1 MLKISF
7 KLVICCRHL
16 LLHSNISS
24 FYNQTKTPKMADG
37 VLSNVVGDIITKL
50 GSRALHEIGLWWGV
64 KGELKK
70 LEATVSS
77 IRNVLLDA
85 EEQQKLNRQVKG
97 WLERLEEVV
106 YDADDLVDDFATEA
120 LRRRVMTGNR
130 MTKEVCLFFS
140 SSNQLVY
147 GFKMGHKIKAIRERL
162 ADIEG
167 DRKFKLEVRT
177 DQERI
182 AWRDQTE
189 SSLPEVVIG
198 REGDKK
204 AITELVLSSN
214 GEECVSVLSIVGMGG
229 LGKTTLAQIIFND
242 ELIKNSFERRIWVCV
257 SDPFDVKMVVRK
269 ILESATEK
277 KPEDL
282 ELEALKSQLGRIID
296 GKKYLLVLDDVWNEN
311 REKWQNLKRLLVG
324 GSSGSKILITT
335 RSKKVADISSTMAPH
350 VLEGLSRD
358 ESWSLFLHVA
368 LEGQEPK
375 HANVREI
382 GEEILKKCC
391 GVPLAIKTIASLLY
405 EKNPET
411 EWPLFLR
418 NELSRISQDDNDI
431 VPTLKLS
438 YDQLPSH
445 LKHCFAYCALC
456 PKDYEIDVKTLIH
469 LWVAQGFVEAPI
481 TSDRLEDIG
490 LEYFMKLW
498 WRSFFQEV
506 KRDRFG
512 NIESCKMHDLM
523 HDLATTV
530 GEIRIRLVNS
540 DAPNIDEKIR
550 HVALKL
556 DVAPQEVL
564 NIAKKSRSFLL
575 LEKHDYNKLFIHKN
589 LWCIRA
595 YDMNDCGIEKVDS
608 CIKMLKHLR
617 YFGVSGNVKLRTL
630 PNSITDLLNLRVLN
644 VSNCRR
650 LKELPKDIKKLVNL
664 RHLYCEGCKSLTHMP
679 RGLGQLTSLQ
689 TLSQFVVAKGHI
701 SSKDVG
707 KINELNKLNNLR
719 GSLEITNLGF
729 VDNEIV
735 NVNLKEKPL
744 LQSLVLHWK
753 ESWEDSNVDRD
764 EMAFQN
770 LLPHPNLK
778 ELNVVRYGGR
788 RFPSWF
794 SSLTNLVQLHI
805 WNGNECQHLPPM
817 DQIPSLQHL
826 EILGFDDL
834 EYMEIEGQQTSFF
847 PSLKTLNLHGCP
859 KLKGWQKK
867 RDDSTVLE
875 LLKFPCLSYFS
886 CNNCPSLTSIP
897 QFPSLDESLNLQKAS
912 PQLVH
917 QIFTPSI
924 SSSSS
929 IIPPLSKLK
938 HLSIVY
944 IEELES
950 LPRDG
955 LRNLTCLQRLT
966 IGFCPALK
974 CLPQEMRSLTSLRE
988 LNIEICPQ
996 LKERCGNKKGADWEF
1011 ISHIQ
1016 NIKVDR
1022 QTIQKEGRY
1031 LLDDEAS
1038 EVSRGRGK
1046 DVIAAITLIYLLN

>member
-1 MLKISF
+1 
-7 KLVICCRHL
+7 
-16 LLHSNISS
+16 
-24 FYNQTKTPKMADG
+24 MADG

-50 GSRALHEIGLWWGV
+50 GSLALDEIGLWWGV
-64 KGELKK
+64 KGELEK
-70 LEATVSS
+70 LKDTVSS

-85 EEQQKLNRQVKG
+85 EEQQKLNHQVKG

-120 LRRRVMTGNR
+120 LRRRVMTGNG
-130 MTKEVCLFFS
+130 MTNELSIFFS
-140 SSNQLVY
+140 SSNPITYSFQICR
-147 GFKMGHKIKAIRERL
+147 KIKAIRERL

-167 DRKFKLEVRT
+167 DRKFKLEVRPY
-177 DQERI
+177 QERI

-204 AITELVLSSN
+204 AITELVLSPN

-257 SDPFDVKMVVRK
+257 SDPFDVKMIVRK
-269 ILESATEK
+269 ILESATGNK
-277 KPEDL
+277 SEDL
-282 ELEALKSQLGRIID
+282 ELEAFKSQLGGIID
-296 GKKYLLVLDDVWNEN
+296 RKKYLLVLDDVWNEN

-418 NELSRISQDDNDI
+418 NELSKISQDDNDI
-431 VPTLKLS
+431 MPTLKLS
-438 YDQLPSH
+438 YDHLPSH
-445 LKHCFAYCALC
+445 LKHCFAYCALY
-456 PKDYEIDVKTLIH
+456 PKDYKIDVKTLIH
-469 LWVAQGFVEAPI
+469 LWVAQGFIDSPS
-481 TSDRLEDIG
+481 TSDCLENIG

-506 KRDRFG
+506 KRDKFG
-512 NIESCKMHDLM
+512 NVESCKMHDLM

-530 GEIRIRLVNS
+530 GWTRIQLVNS
-540 DAPNIDEKIR
+540 DADAPKIDEKIR
-550 HVALKL
+550 YVALNL
-556 DVAPQEVL
+556 DVAPQEIL
-564 NIAKKSRSFLL
+564 NNAKRLRSFLL
-575 LEKHDYNKLFIHKN
+575 LGKHDIAKRLRSFPKHDYDALFIHKN
-589 LWCIRA
+589 LWCLRA
-595 YDMNDCGIEKVDS
+595 HDMSYCRIEKVDS

-617 YFGVSGNVKLRTL
+617 YLDVSRNVELRVL
-630 PNSITDLLNLRVLN
+630 PNSITDLLNLQVLN
-644 VSNCRR
+644 VSNCSE

-664 RHLYCEGCKSLTHMP
+664 RHLYCEGCFSLTHMP

-689 TLSQFVVAKGHI
+689 TLSVFVAAKGHI

-707 KINELNKLNNLR
+707 KINELNELKNLR
-719 GSLEITNLGF
+719 GRLQIKKLGC
-729 VDNEIV
+729 DNEIV
-735 NVNLKEKPL
+735 NLNLKEKPL
-744 LQSLVLHWK
+744 LQSLELFHWE
-753 ESWEDSNVDRD
+753 ESCEDSNVDRD
-764 EMAFQN
+764 EMSFQN
-770 LLPHPNLK
+770 LQPHRNLK
-778 ELNVVRYGGR
+778 ELKVVKYGGR

-794 SSLTNLVQLHI
+794 SSLTYLVDLCM
-805 WNGNECQHLPPM
+805 WYCKRCQYLPPI
-817 DQIPSLQHL
+817 DQIPSLQRL
-826 EILGFDDL
+826 EILGFYDL
-834 EYMEIEGQQTSFF
+834 EYMEIEGQRTSFF
-847 PSLKTLNLHGCP
+847 PSLKTLKLYHCP

-867 RDDSTVLE
+867 RDDSTALE
-875 LLKFPCLSYFS
+875 LLQFPCLSDFT
-886 CNNCPSLTSIP
+886 CTWCPNLTSIP
-897 QFPSLDESLNLQKAS
+897 QFGSLDESLNLNDAS

-938 HLSIVY
+938 HLSIEY
-944 IEELES
+944 IKELES
-950 LPRDG
+950 LPPDG
-955 LRNLTCLQRLT
+955 LRNLTCLRSLT
-966 IGFCPALK
+966 IDNCPALK
-974 CLPQEMRSLTSLRE
+974 CLPQEMHSLTSLRR
-988 LNIEICPQ
+988 LDIKCCPQ
-996 LKERCGNKKGADWEF
+996 LKERCGNKKGADWAF

-1016 NIKVDR
+1016 NITVDY
-1022 QTIQKEGRY
+1022 QGIQMVGRY

-1038 EVSRGRGK
+1038 KLVEDLEK
-1046 DVIAAITLIYLLN
+1046 MLLLQLLFD

>member
-1 MLKISF
+1 
-7 KLVICCRHL
+7 
-16 LLHSNISS
+16 
-24 FYNQTKTPKMADG
+24 MADG

-130 MTKEVCLFFS
+130 MTKEVSLFFS

-147 GFKMGHKIKAIRERL
+147 GFKMGHKVKEIRERL
-162 ADIEG
+162 ADIEA
-167 DRKFKLEVRT
+167 DRKFNLEFRT
-177 DQERI
+177 DQESI
-182 AWRDQTE
+182 VWRDQTT

-214 GEECVSVLSIVGMGG
+214 GEECVSVLSIVGIGG

-242 ELIKNSFERRIWVCV
+242 ELIKNSFEPRIWVCV
-257 SDPFDVKMVVRK
+257 SEPFDVKMTVGK
-269 ILESATEK
+269 ILESATGNR
-277 KPEDL
+277 PEDL
-282 ELEALKSQLGRIID
+282 GLEALKSRLEKIIS

-311 REKWQNLKRLLVG
+311 REKWENLKRLLVG

-350 VLEGLSRD
+350 VLEGLSPD

-375 HANVREI
+375 HANVREM
-382 GEEILKKCC
+382 GKEILKKCHR
-391 GVPLAIKTIASLLY
+391 VPLAIKTIASLLY
-405 EKNPET
+405 AKNPET
-411 EWPLFLR
+411 EWLPFLTK
-418 NELSRISQDDNDI
+418 ELSRISQDGNDI
-431 VPTLKLS
+431 MPTLKLS
-438 YDQLPSH
+438 YDHLPSH
-445 LKHCFAYCALC
+445 LKHCFAYCAIY
-456 PKDYEIDVKTLIH
+456 PKDYVIDVKRLIH
-469 LWVAQGFVEAPI
+469 LWIAQGFIESPS
-481 TSDRLEDIG
+481 TSDYLEDIR

-506 KRDRFG
+506 ERDRYG
-512 NIESCKMHDLM
+512 NVESCKMHDLM

-530 GEIRIRLVNS
+530 GGKRIQLVNS
-540 DAPNIDEKIR
+540 DILNINEKIH
-550 HVALKL
+550 HVALNL
-556 DVAPQEVL
+556 DVASKEIL
-564 NIAKKSRSFLL
+564 NNAKRVRSLLL
-575 LEKHDYNKLFIHKN
+575 LEKYDCDQLFIYKN
-589 LWCIRA
+589 LKFLRVFMMHS
-595 YDMNDCGIEKVDS
+595 YTTMDNS
-608 CIKMLKHLR
+608 LKMLKYIR
-617 YFGVSGNVKLRTL
+617 YLDGLKALSH
-630 PNSITDLLNLRVLN
+630 SITDLLNLQVLD
-644 VSNCRR
+644 VSYCVQ

-664 RHLYCEGCKSLTHMP
+664 RHLYCEGCYSLTHMP

-689 TLSQFVVAKGHI
+689 TLSLFVVAKGHI
-701 SSKDVG
+701 SSKDVE
-707 KINELNKLNNLR
+707 KINELNKLKNLR
-719 GSLEITNLGF
+719 GRLEIINLGC

-735 NVNLKEKPL
+735 NVNMKEKPV
-744 LQSLVLHWK
+744 LQSLELRCE

-770 LLPHPNLK
+770 LQPHPNLK
-778 ELNVVRYGGR
+778 ELRVLGNGGR

-794 SSLTNLVQLHI
+794 SSLTNLVYLCI
-805 WNGNECQHLPPM
+805 RNCNRYQHLPPM
-817 DQIPSLQHL
+817 DQIPSLQYLHIR
-826 EILGFDDL
+826 EVDDL
-834 EYMEIEGQQTSFF
+834 EYIEIEGQATSFF
-847 PSLKTLNLHGCP
+847 PSLRVLVLYGCP
-859 KLKGWQKK
+859 KLKGLQKK
-867 RDDSTVLE
+867 KDDSTALE
-875 LLKFPCLSYFS
+875 LLQFPCLSYFV
-886 CNNCPSLTSIP
+886 CRDCPNLNSIP
-897 QFPSLDESLNLQKAS
+897 QFPSLDHSLYLHCAS

-938 HLSIVY
+938 ILQITD

-950 LPRDG
+950 LPPDG
-955 LRNLTCLQRLT
+955 LWNLTCLQRLT
-966 IGFCPALK
+966 IQICPAIK

-988 LNIEICPQ
+988 LNINDRPQ
-996 LKERCGNKKGADWEF
+996 LKERCGNRKGADWAF
-1011 ISHIQ
+1011 ISHIP
-1016 NIKVDR
+1016 NIEVDDQR
-1022 QTIQKEGRY
+1022 IQREGRY

-1038 EVSRGRGK
+1038 AHQARG
-1046 DVIAAITLIYLLN
+1046 IIYLFFTHLKF

>member
-1 MLKISF
+1 
-7 KLVICCRHL
+7 
-16 LLHSNISS
+16 
-24 FYNQTKTPKMADG
+24 MADG
-37 VLSNVVGDIITKL
+37 VLSNVVGDIIIKL

-64 KGELKK
+64 KGELEK
-70 LEATVSS
+70 LQDTVSS
-77 IRNVLLDA
+77 IRDVLLDA
-85 EEQQKLNRQVKG
+85 EEKQKLNRQVKG

-130 MTKEVCLFFS
+130 MTKEVSLFFS

-147 GFKMGHKIKAIRERL
+147 AFKMGHKIKAIRERL

-167 DRKFKLEVRT
+167 DRKFMLEVRT

-204 AITELVLSSN
+204 SIIELVLSSN

-350 VLEGLSRD
+350 VLKGLSPD
-358 ESWSLFLHVA
+358 DSWSLFLRVA
-368 LEGQEPK
+368 LEGQEPE

-411 EWPLFLR
+411 EWLLFSR

-431 VPTLKLS
+431 MPTLKLS
-438 YDQLPSH
+438 YDHLPSH
-445 LKHCFAYCALC
+445 LKHCFAYCALY
-456 PKDYEIDVKTLIH
+456 PKDYEFDVKTLIH
-469 LWVAQGFVEAPI
+469 LWVVQGFIVSPSR
-481 TSDRLEDIG
+481 SDCVEDIG

-506 KRDRFG
+506 KKDRYG
-512 NIESCKMHDLM
+512 NVKSCKMHDLM

-530 GEIRIRLVNS
+530 GGTRIQLVNS
-540 DAPNIDEKIR
+540 DADALNIDEKIS
-550 HVALKL
+550 HVALNL
-556 DVAPQEVL
+556 DVAPQEIL
-564 NIAKKSRSFLL
+564 NNAKRLLSFFLL
-575 LEKHDYNKLFIHKN
+575 GKHDYDELFIHKN
-589 LWCIRA
+589 LWCLRA
-595 YDMNDCGIEKVDS
+595 YDMGNHSIKKVDNS
-608 CIKMLKHLR
+608 IKILKHLR
-617 YFGVSGNVKLRTL
+617 YLDVSRNRKLRAL
-630 PNSITDLLNLRVLN
+630 PNSITDLLNLQVLN
-644 VSNCRR
+644 VSGCDQ
-650 LKELPKDIKKLVNL
+650 LQELPKDIKKLVNL
-664 RHLYCEGCKSLTHMP
+664 RHLYCEGCYSLTHMP

-689 TLSQFVVAKGHI
+689 TLSVFVVAKGHI

-719 GSLEITNLGF
+719 GRLVIRNLGC

-744 LQSLVLHWK
+744 LQSLELLWDHQ
-753 ESWEDSNVDRD
+753 SWNDSNVDRD
-764 EMAFQN
+764 EMSFQN
-770 LLPHPNLK
+770 LQPHPNLK
-778 ELNVVRYGGR
+778 ELYVYGYGGR

-794 SSLTNLVQLHI
+794 SSLSNLVILCI
-805 WNGNECQHLPPM
+805 SGGNGCQHLPSM
-817 DQIPSLQHL
+817 VQIPSLQYL
-826 EILGFDDL
+826 CISGLDDI

-847 PSLKTLNLHGCP
+847 PSLKTLELRHCP

-867 RDDSTVLE
+867 RDDSTALE
-875 LLKFPCLSYFS
+875 LLQFPCLSYFS
-886 CNNCPSLTSIP
+886 CHNCPNLTSIP
-897 QFPSLDESLNLQKAS
+897 QFPSLDLSLYLYKAS

-938 HLSIVY
+938 HLSIKY

-955 LRNLTCLQRLT
+955 LRNLTCLQALT
-966 IGFCPALK
+966 IDTCPALK
-974 CLPQEMRSLTSLRE
+974 CLPQELHSLTSLRE
-988 LNIEICPQ
+988 LDIRDCPQ

-1016 NIKVDR
+1016 NIEVDR

-1038 EVSRGRGK
+1038 ISEG
-1046 DVIAAITLIYLLN
+1046 

>member
-1 MLKISF
+1 
-7 KLVICCRHL
+7 
-16 LLHSNISS
+16 
-24 FYNQTKTPKMADG
+24 MADG

-50 GSRALHEIGLWWGV
+50 GSRALDEIGLWWGV

-77 IRNVLLDA
+77 IRDVLLDA
-85 EEQQKLNRQVKG
+85 EEKQKLNRQVKG

-106 YDADDLVDDFATEA
+106 YDADDLLDDFATEA
-120 LRRRVMTGNR
+120 LRRRVMTGSR

-257 SDPFDVKMVVRK
+257 SDPFDVKMIVRK
-269 ILESATEK
+269 ILESATKK

-282 ELEALKSQLGRIID
+282 ELEALKSQLGEIID

-311 REKWQNLKRLLVG
+311 GEKWQNLKRLLVG

-335 RSKKVADISSTMAPH
+335 RSEKAAGISSTMAQH
-350 VLEGLSRD
+350 VLKGLSPD
-358 ESWSLFLHVA
+358 ESWSLFLRVA
-368 LEGQEPK
+368 LKGQVPNN
-375 HANVREI
+375 ANVRKI
-382 GEEILKKCC
+382 GEDILKKCC

-405 EKNPET
+405 DKNLET

-418 NELSRISQDDNDI
+418 NELSQISQDDNDI
-431 VPTLKLS
+431 IPTLKLS
-438 YDQLPSH
+438 YDHLPSH
-445 LKHCFAYCALC
+445 LKHCFAYCALY
-456 PKDYEIDVKTLIH
+456 PKDYVINVKTLIH
-469 LWVAQGFVEAPI
+469 LWVAQGFIEAPF
-481 TSDRLEDIG
+481 TSDHLEDIG
-490 LEYFMKLW
+490 REYFMILW
-498 WRSFFQEV
+498 RRSFFQEV
-506 KRDRFG
+506 ERDNFG
-512 NIESCKMHDLM
+512 NVIICKMHDLM

-530 GEIRIRLVNS
+530 GGTRIQLVNS
-540 DAPNIDEKIR
+540 DAPIIDEKTH
-550 HVALKL
+550 HVALNL
-556 DVAPQEVL
+556 NVALQKIF
-564 NIAKKSRSFLL
+564 NNAKRVRSFLL
-575 LEKHDYNKLFIHKN
+575 LEKHDCKELFIHKN
-589 LWCIRA
+589 LRCLRA
-595 YDMNDCGIEKVDS
+595 YHMRYCGIRLSDSGIEKVDS

-617 YFGVSGNVKLRTL
+617 YLDVSQNGKLMAL
-630 PNSITDLLNLRVLN
+630 PNSITDLLNLQVLN
-644 VSNCRR
+644 VSYCHK
-650 LKELPKDIKKLVNL
+650 LKELPKDIKKLVTL
-664 RHLYCEGCKSLTHMP
+664 RHLYCEGCPLTHMP

-689 TLSQFVVAKGHI
+689 TLSKFVMAKGHI

-744 LQSLVLHWK
+744 LQSLELHWDQG
-753 ESWEDSNVDRD
+753 WEVSNVDRD

-770 LLPHPNLK
+770 LQPHPNLK
-778 ELNVVRYGGR
+778 ALNVHGYGGR

-794 SSLTNLVQLHI
+794 SSLTNLVKVDI
-805 WNGNECQHLPPM
+805 WRWKRCQHLPPM
-817 DQIPSLQHL
+817 DQIHSLQRL
-826 EILGFDDL
+826 EIGALGNL
-834 EYMEIEGQQTSFF
+834 EYMEIEGQPTSFF
-847 PSLKTLNLHGCP
+847 PSLKFLRLCGCP

-867 RDDSTVLE
+867 RDDSTALE
-875 LLKFPCLSYFS
+875 LLQFPCLSYFF
-886 CNNCPSLTSIP
+886 CDNCPNLTSIP
-897 QFPSLDESLNLQKAS
+897 QFPSLEESLYLEKAS

-938 HLSIVY
+938 HLSIRD

-955 LRNLTCLQRLT
+955 LRNLTCLQTLT
-966 IGFCPALK
+966 IGTCPALK
-974 CLPQEMRSLTSLRE
+974 CLPQELHSLTSLRT
-988 LNIEICPQ
+988 LSIVDCPQ
-996 LKERCGNKKGADWEF
+996 LKERCGNKKGADWAF
-1011 ISHIQ
+1011 ISHIP
-1016 NIKVDR
+1016 NVVFHWN
-1022 QTIQKEGRY
+1022 QKF
-1031 LLDDEAS
+1031 
-1038 EVSRGRGK
+1038 
-1046 DVIAAITLIYLLN
+1046 

>member
-1 MLKISF
+1 
-7 KLVICCRHL
+7 
-16 LLHSNISS
+16 
-24 FYNQTKTPKMADG
+24 MADG

-130 MTKEVCLFFS
+130 MTKEVSLFFS

-162 ADIEG
+162 ADIVA
-167 DRKFKLEVRT
+167 DRKFNLEKRT
-177 DQERI
+177 YQERI
-182 AWRDQTE
+182 VERDQTE

-257 SDPFDVKMVVRK
+257 SDPFDVKMIVGK
-269 ILESATEK
+269 ILESATGNK
-277 KPEDL
+277 SEDL
-282 ELEALKSQLGRIID
+282 ELEALKSQLGGIID

-335 RSKKVADISSTMAPH
+335 RSKKVADISRTMAPH

-358 ESWSLFLHVA
+358 ESWSLHVA
-368 LEGQEPK
+368 LEGQEPE

-391 GVPLAIKTIASLLY
+391 GVPLAIKTIAGLLY
-405 EKNPET
+405 KKTPET

-418 NELSRISQDDNDI
+418 NELSKISQDDNDI

-438 YDQLPSH
+438 YDHLPSH
-445 LKHCFAYCALC
+445 LKHCFAYCTLY
-456 PKDYEIDVKTLIH
+456 PKDYVIDVKILIH

-481 TSDRLEDIG
+481 TSDHLEDIG

-506 KRDRFG
+506 QRDEFG
-512 NIESCKMHDLM
+512 NVKSCKIHDLM
-523 HDLATTV
+523 HDLATIV
-530 GEIRIRLVNS
+530 GRTRIQLVNY
-540 DAPNIDEKIR
+540 DAPNIDEKI
-550 HVALKL
+550 HHAALNL
-556 DVAPQEVL
+556 DVAPQKIL
-564 NIAKKSRSFLL
+564 NNAKRPRSFLL
-575 LEKHDYNKLFIHKN
+575 PEKHDCGELFIHKN
-589 LWCIRA
+589 LRCLRA

-608 CIKMLKHLR
+608 CIKMLNHLR
-617 YFGVSGNVKLRTL
+617 YLDVSWNVELRAL
-630 PNSITDLLNLRVLN
+630 PNSITDLLNLQVLN
-644 VSNCRR
+644 VSCCIE

-664 RHLYCEGCKSLTHMP
+664 RHLYCEGCSSLTHMP
-679 RGLGQLTSLQ
+679 RGLGQLTLLQ
-689 TLSQFVVAKGHI
+689 TLSRFIVAKGHI

-719 GSLEITNLGF
+719 GSLLIRNLRC

-735 NVNLKEKPL
+735 NVNLNEKPL
-744 LQSLVLHWK
+744 LQSLELHW
-753 ESWEDSNVDRD
+753 ERSWEDSIVDRD

-770 LLPHPNLK
+770 LQPHPNLK
-778 ELNVVRYGGR
+778 ELSVVDYGGR

-794 SSLTNLVQLHI
+794 SSLMNLVNLCI
-805 WNGNECQHLPPM
+805 LDYKRCQHLPSM
-817 DQIPSLQHL
+817 DQIPSLQYL
-826 EILGFDDL
+826 KIWGLDDL
-834 EYMEIEGQQTSFF
+834 EYMEIEGQRTSFF
-847 PSLKTLNLHGCP
+847 PSLKTLRLEHCP

-867 RDDSTVLE
+867 RDDSTALE
-875 LLKFPCLSYFS
+875 LL
-886 CNNCPSLTSIP
+886 
-897 QFPSLDESLNLQKAS
+897 
-912 PQLVH
+912 
-917 QIFTPSI
+917 
-924 SSSSS
+924 
-929 IIPPLSKLK
+929 
-938 HLSIVY
+938 
-944 IEELES
+944 
-950 LPRDG
+950 
-955 LRNLTCLQRLT
+955 
-966 IGFCPALK
+966 
-974 CLPQEMRSLTSLRE
+974 
-988 LNIEICPQ
+988 
-996 LKERCGNKKGADWEF
+996 
-1011 ISHIQ
+1011 
-1016 NIKVDR
+1016 
-1022 QTIQKEGRY
+1022 
-1031 LLDDEAS
+1031 
-1038 EVSRGRGK
+1038 
-1046 DVIAAITLIYLLN
+1046 

>member
-1 MLKISF
+1 
-7 KLVICCRHL
+7 
-16 LLHSNISS
+16 
-24 FYNQTKTPKMADG
+24 MADG
-37 VLSNVVGDIITKL
+37 VLSNVVIDIITKL

-130 MTKEVCLFFS
+130 MTKEVSLFFS
-140 SSNQLVY
+140 SSNKLVY
-147 GFKMGHKIKAIRERL
+147 GFKMGHKVKAIRERL
-162 ADIEG
+162 ADIEA
-167 DRKFKLEVRT
+167 DRKFNLEVRT
-177 DQERI
+177 DQESI
-182 AWRDQTE
+182 VWRDQTT

-204 AITELVLSSN
+204 AITQLVLSSN
-214 GEECVSVLSIVGMGG
+214 GEECVSVLSIVGIGG
-229 LGKTTLAQIIFND
+229 LGKTTLAQIILND
-242 ELIKNSFERRIWVCV
+242 ELIKNSFEPRIWVCV
-257 SDPFDVKMVVRK
+257 SEPFDVKMTVGK
-269 ILESATEK
+269 ILESATGNRS
-277 KPEDL
+277 EDL
-282 ELEALKSQLGRIID
+282 GLEALKSRLEKIFS

-335 RSKKVADISSTMAPH
+335 RSKMVADISGTIAPH
-350 VLEGLSRD
+350 VLEGLSPD

-375 HANVREI
+375 HANVREM
-382 GEEILKKCC
+382 GKEILKKCH

-405 EKNPET
+405 AKNPET
-411 EWPLFLR
+411 EWLPFLTK
-418 NELSRISQDDNDI
+418 ELSRISQDGNDI
-431 VPTLKLS
+431 MPTLKLS
-438 YDQLPSH
+438 YDHLPSH
-445 LKHCFAYCALC
+445 LKHCFAYCAIY
-456 PKDYEIDVKTLIH
+456 PKDYVIDVKRLIH
-469 LWVAQGFVEAPI
+469 LWIAQGFIESPSW
-481 TSDRLEDIG
+481 SDCLEDIG

-506 KRDRFG
+506 KRDRCG
-512 NIESCKMHDLM
+512 NVESCKMHDLM

-530 GEIRIRLVNS
+530 GGKRIQLVNS
-540 DAPNIDEKIR
+540 DASNIDDKI
-550 HVALKL
+550 HHLALNL
-556 DVAPQEVL
+556 DVASKEIL
-564 NIAKKSRSFLL
+564 NNTKRLRSLL
-575 LEKHDYNKLFIHKN
+575 FLEKYDYDQLFIYKN
-589 LWCIRA
+589 LKFLRVFTMHS
-595 YDMNDCGIEKVDS
+595 YKTVDNS
-608 CIKMLKHLR
+608 IKMLKYIR
-617 YFGVSGNVKLRTL
+617 YLDVSDNKGLKALSH
-630 PNSITDLLNLRVLN
+630 SITDLLNLQVFD
-644 VSNCRR
+644 VSYCVQ

-664 RHLYCEGCKSLTHMP
+664 RHLYCEGCYSLTHMP

-689 TLSQFVVAKGHI
+689 TLSLFVVAKGHI

-707 KINELNKLNNLR
+707 KINELNKLSNLR
-719 GSLEITNLGF
+719 GRLAIRNLGC

-744 LQSLVLHWK
+744 IQSLKLSWE

-770 LLPHPNLK
+770 LQPHPNLK
-778 ELNVVRYGGR
+778 ELRVLNYGGR

-794 SSLTNLVQLHI
+794 SSLTNLVYLCI
-805 WNGNECQHLPPM
+805 WNCKRYQHLPPM
-817 DQIPSLQHL
+817 DQIPSLQYL
-826 EILGFDDL
+826 EIWGVDDL
-834 EYMEIEGQQTSFF
+834 EYMEIEEQPTSFF
-847 PSLKTLNLHGCP
+847 PSLKTLELYRCP

-867 RDDSTVLE
+867 KEDDSTALE
-875 LLKFPCLSYFS
+875 LLQFPCLSYFV
-886 CNNCPSLTSIP
+886 CEDCPNLTSIP
-897 QFPSLDESLNLQKAS
+897 QFPSLDHSLSLRYAS

-929 IIPPLSKLK
+929 IVPPLSKLK
-938 HLSIVY
+938 ILRIRD
-944 IEELES
+944 IKELES
-950 LPRDG
+950 LPPDG

-966 IGFCPALK
+966 IEICPAIK

-988 LNIEICPQ
+988 LNINDCPQ
-996 LKERCGNKKGADWEF
+996 LKERCGNRKGADWAC
-1011 ISHIQ
+1011 ISHIP
-1016 NIKVDR
+1016 NIEVDDQR
-1022 QTIQKEGRY
+1022 IQREGRY

-1038 EVSRGRGK
+1038 INEG
-1046 DVIAAITLIYLLN
+1046 